1 VTERLDELRAAF
13 ARGFA
18 AAPAPEAEPGTAL
31 LRIRLG
37 DEPCAIV
44 LAECARLH
52 ADLAIVPM
60 PSPARALLGLAAVRA
75 AIVPIYD
82 LRAILGVATGTRPRW
97 LVIGRDA
104 PVLGYAFD
112 AFDGYVHVATRAIGG
127 TIGEAVR
134 GGVTLEGRYHRV
146 LDLAAIHTSVRKARV

>member
-1 VTERLDELRAAF
+1 MTERLDELRAAF

-18 AAPAPEAEPGTAL
+18 AAPAPEAEPGIEL

-37 DEPCAIV
+37 DEPYAII
-44 LAECARLH
+44 LAECAGLH

-75 AIVPIYD
+75 AIVPVYD
-82 LRAILGVATGTRPRW
+82 LRAVLGATTGTRPRW

-104 PVLGYAFD
+104 PVLGFAFE
-112 AFDGYVHVATRAIGG
+112 AFDGYVHVATRAIGPAS
-127 TIGEAVR
+127 GEALR
-134 GGVTLEGRYHRV
+134 GGVTIEGRYHQV
-146 LDLAAIHTSVRKARV
+146 LDLAAIHTSVRKVRV